1 MNAVGVIWGAKQG
14 AKDAQAQARSDAL
27 AAGRPAML
35 QLARI
40 KALQAGNT
48 YSVDVLAD
56 DDSIVAT
63 VEFVRCIPYTTYAVD
78 DIVWLV
84 QWDGNPILVVMG
96 TGGGSMTDG
105 YYYQGEYDLGFA
117 GCLSD

>member
-35 QLARI
+35 QVGRI

-63 VEFVRCIPYTTYAVD
+63 VEYVRSIPYAVYVVGD
-78 DIVWLV
+78 NVWLV
-84 QWDGNPILVVMG
+84 QWDGNPVPVILTG
-96 TGGGSMTDG
+96 SGGGGTTIESGMFI
-105 YYYQGEYDLGFA
+105 E
-117 GCLSD
+117 